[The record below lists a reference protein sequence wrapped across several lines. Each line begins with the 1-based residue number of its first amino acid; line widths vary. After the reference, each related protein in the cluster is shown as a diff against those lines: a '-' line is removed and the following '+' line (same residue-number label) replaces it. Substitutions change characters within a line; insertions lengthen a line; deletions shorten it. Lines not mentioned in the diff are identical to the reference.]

1 MRICQSNFTSWK
13 KISNC
18 NRSVELRY
26 DIIICNFLQKDPCGM
41 IKGHSFWNIIV
52 FLAHICP
59 FFLAPLD
66 LLVSLQTRLR
76 FLLWL
81 GDFCLDRTITI
92 MSITIKTELSFFFVK
107 RKDVKK
113 YINRSDRSLKDFRP
127 KIFKLTRPHDGLGT
141 RGKIFYAKMF
151 TNNLQCGKKVFDFKI
166 NFFLKTGDL
175 LRSENWGKFVKLC
188 LRSSHIVQ
196 NSFYFDEFLNRTI
209 QNWNI
214 SEKKPREV
222 IWANTNIHYLPVKLG
237 IEHLLTANGAI
248 WIKWAMYTLADRC
261 INLMTNSELI
271 NRRNFDHLSHCV
283 HKVESSEACKA
294 RKKLRYW
301 SDV

>member
-1 MRICQSNFTSWK
+1 
-13 KISNC
+13 
-18 NRSVELRY
+18 
-26 DIIICNFLQKDPCGM
+26 
-41 IKGHSFWNIIV
+41 
-52 FLAHICP
+52 
-59 FFLAPLD
+59 
-66 LLVSLQTRLR
+66 
-76 FLLWL
+76 
-81 GDFCLDRTITI
+81 

-222 IWANTNIHYLPVKLG
+222 VWANTNIHYLPVKLG

-248 WIKWAMYTLADRC
+248 WIK
-261 INLMTNSELI
+261 
-271 NRRNFDHLSHCV
+271 
-283 HKVESSEACKA
+283 
-294 RKKLRYW
+294 
-301 SDV
+301 